1 MKLIKSCNFVYN
13 ESFISYNPMA
23 MHLRAWIRMNFMN
36 RCANPVTASR
46 DTLYANVQP
55 SQYFL
60 FREPAYTILGFSM
73 NSLLVLSLSA
83 VTDDINDQR
92 ESNRRAPTLLKNV
105 APTAANAPRGVV
117 KLHATGIRFANA
129 SGVLREY
136 GVRAKPCC
144 RLCPGPYSGN
154 ITQVFAKQVASV

>member
-1 MKLIKSCNFVYN
+1 
-13 ESFISYNPMA
+13 

-36 RCANPVTASR
+36 RCTNPVTASW

-55 SQYFL
+55 NQYFL
-60 FREPAYTILGFSM
+60 FREPTYTILGFSM

-92 ESNRRAPTLLKNV
+92 ESNRRAPTFCNPQRPRVRMRALLKNI
-105 APTAANAPRGVV
+105 APTTANAPRRVV
-117 KLHATGIRFANA
+117 QLHATGIRFANA
-129 SGVLREY
+129 SAMLR
-136 GVRAKPCC
+136 GCSVRAKPCC
-144 RLCPGPYSGN
+144 RLCPRPYSGN